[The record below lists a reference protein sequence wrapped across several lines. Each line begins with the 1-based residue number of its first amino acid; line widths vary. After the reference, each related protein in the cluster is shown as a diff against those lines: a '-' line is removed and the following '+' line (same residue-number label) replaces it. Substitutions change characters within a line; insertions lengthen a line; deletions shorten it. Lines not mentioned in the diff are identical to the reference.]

1 MGCRCRCPRR
11 STRSS
16 SRGRSAISGPGNERP
31 GGRPG
36 LSQPHRRPRGAG
48 RQPQRRGG
56 GLAFLLWTAAL
67 SRLTP
72 TRVAVYVSLN
82 PVVAALLGVWLLGER
97 RSVPFAIGFAAVVAG
112 VALVNWPSGT

>member
-1 MGCRCRCPRR
+1 M
-11 STRSS
+11 
-16 SRGRSAISGPGNERP
+16 
-31 GGRPG
+31 
-36 LSQPHRRPRGAG
+36 
-48 RQPQRRGG
+48 
-56 GLAFLLWTAAL
+56 
-67 SRLTP
+67 TP